1 MAEVDN
7 ITVSVEAS
15 AKEAIAALNETSKSL
30 DNVGDSSEK
39 AGKKVKSSAEQLTD
53 LARQAKTAGLNEL
66 STEFR
71 NMSKYAAVLD
81 ISKFKKDI
89 DGVAA
94 SLAKSG
100 KMGLAE
106 RVAHIGAD
114 PLGEEEGLAN
124 ATRSAEAVKLLLKEE
139 AEAAKKAAREAE
151 AAQKKAAREKEAA
164 EKKAA
169 REAEAAQRKAARAEE
184 AEKKRVA
191 REAEKAAQ
199 RKARAEEKAAEATR
213 RAIEKQQAQ
222 LQSLYDKKAKMDFFG
237 TDEKSS
243 SYQKVLYDIAE
254 AEKKMGKTP
263 SVQPIE
269 GLEKTKA
276 LAKEMEKAAKEGE
289 KLRAALS
296 ETGEAA
302 KKAASKFKK
311 FLASIGRIAMYRAIR
326 TALKNIT
333 SALKE
338 GLSNLYTY
346 SQQFGTEF
354 APAVDNLKNHI
365 LMLKNSIATALRPVL
380 EALMPV
386 VVQLVDWF
394 SKLADFIAQVLSVVF
409 GKTDENGRYTK
420 AVLGDLQESNEEA
433 KELKRSLMGFDEI
446 NRLDGDNGG
455 SKDNTALSTMFEQA
469 EVSEKAKGVAEWI
482 KKAVDWLKG
491 LPWDKILPVVA
502 TLGGLLAASNLPGV
516 KGILKAVRAF
526 TEAHPIL
533 AGIIALL
540 AVAALWGDKIG
551 NWLEGVR
558 VKVEDF
564 FDNLNSFGSYTLRSI
579 INLVKNI
586 LTTVTDVVGTIF
598 RLIYKLTHGDME
610 GALQDLVHLL
620 AVIITGIVNFI
631 IDVVNII
638 LGLVSDL
645 INAIVKLGVWLWNEG
660 LQPVLNV
667 IVRFAWNNV
676 IVPIQNGV
684 IDLVAGFLRLIK
696 DTWNTVAT
704 WLNEKLNWAIEKV
717 NKVVRWLNDKFHL
730 DLPEIPLDI
739 IPTISDED
747 IKAVEATKFQ
757 PITEDVIPKI
767 QQPDPIDL
775 TIKGHLDASEVE
787 RKLNKLFN
795 TLKENVGTA
804 SSAVNSAI
812 MGQRQSTSSK
822 VQFTQFASGGFP
834 DAGSMFIAGE
844 RGASPEVVGTF
855 GGRTGVMNSEQLSA
869 ALYNAFTA
877 ALSAYPQGGDIYLDG
892 EVIYRNTVRRNN
904 NAVRATGRSALLT

>member
-1 MAEVDN
+1 MAAQVDN
-7 ITVSVEAS
+7 ITFSVEAS
-15 AKEAIAALNETSKSL
+15 AEKAIAALNETSKSL
-30 DNVGDSSEK
+30 NNVGGSSEK
-39 AGKKVKSSAEQLTD
+39 AGKKVKSSAQQIAD
-53 LARQAKTAGLNEL
+53 LARQAKAAGLKDLSNEFARMGQKAARMDL
-66 STEFR
+66 TEFKK
-71 NMSKYAAVLD
+71 NMDS
-81 ISKFKKDI
+81 
-89 DGVAA
+89 VAK
-94 SLAKSG
+94 SLAESG
-100 KMGLAE
+100 KTGFAE
-106 RVAHIGAD
+106 RVAQI
-114 PLGEEEGLAN
+114 
-124 ATRSAEAVKLLLKEE
+124 AEAPIEANTELKKVSEDLAAVENDRIQQEKDKAAAAKQAAKEE
-139 AEAAKKAAREAE
+139 AAAK
-151 AAQKKAAREKEAA
+151 
-164 EKKAA
+164 
-169 REAEAAQRKAARAEE
+169 RKAARDAEQ
-184 AEKKRVA
+184 AAKK
-191 REAEKAAQ
+191 
-199 RKARAEEKAAEATR
+199 KARAEEKAAEATR

-237 TDEKSS
+237 TDEKSN

-269 GLEKTKA
+269 GLEKTKS

-311 FLASIGRIAMYRAIR
+311 FIASVGRIAMYRAIR
-326 TALKNIT
+326 TALKSIT

-365 LMLKNSIATALRPVL
+365 LTLKNSIATALRPVL
-380 EALMPV
+380 EALMPI

-455 SKDNTALSTMFEQA
+455 GKNNTALSTQFVQADVSEQA
-469 EVSEKAKGVAEWI
+469 KGIAQ
-482 KKAVDWLKG
+482 WLKSIDWEQIASFLVPLAG
-491 LPWDKILPVVA
+491 ILGILKIA
-502 TLGGLLAASNLPGV
+502 NLPGV
-516 KGILKAVRAF
+516 KGILKMVGAF
-526 TEAHPIL
+526 AKAHPIL
-533 AGIIALL
+533 TAIIALL

-551 NWLEGVR
+551 NWIEGVR

-564 FDNLNSFGSYTLRSI
+564 FDNLNNFGSYTLRSI
-579 INLVKNI
+579 ISLVKNI
-586 LTTVTDVVGTIF
+586 LSTVMDVIGTIF

-620 AVIITGIVNFI
+620 AVVITGIVNFI

-645 INAIVKLGVWLWNEG
+645 INGIVKLGVWLWNEG
-660 LQPVLNV
+660 LQPILNT
-667 IVRFAWNNV
+667 IVKFAWNNV

-684 IDLVAGFLRLIK
+684 VDLVTGFLKLIK
-696 DTWNTVAT
+696 DVWNQIAD
-704 WLNEKLNWAIEKV
+704 WLNDKLNWAIEKLNSV
-717 NKVVRWLNDKFHL
+717 IRWINDILGTSIK
-730 DLPEIPLDI
+730 EIPVDV
-739 IPTISDED
+739 IPKITDEA
-747 IKAVEATKFQ
+747 IKNVEDTKFK

-767 QQPDPIDL
+767 KQPDPIDL
-775 TIKGHLDASEVE
+775 TIKGRLDASDVE
-787 RKLNKLFN
+787 KKLNKLFG
-795 TLKENVGTA
+795 TLKQNVSTA
-804 SSAVNSAI
+804 SSVMTSVLT
-812 MGQRQSTSSK
+812 GQNVKNTPK
-822 VQFTQFASGGFP
+822 VSFTQFASGGYP

-844 RGASPEVVGTF
+844 RGASPEIVGTF

-877 ALSAYPQGGDIYLDG
+877 ALAANPQGGDIYLDG